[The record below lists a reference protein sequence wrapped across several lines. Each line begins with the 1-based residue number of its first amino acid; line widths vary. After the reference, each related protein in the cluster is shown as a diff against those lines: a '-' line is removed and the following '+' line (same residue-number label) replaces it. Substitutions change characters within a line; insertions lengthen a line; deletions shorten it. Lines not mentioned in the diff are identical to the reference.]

1 MCLPRRRTHYK
12 GQYPPPV
19 GRISDTLG
27 QVIQVLK
34 QIVWTDVDQS
44 SCKED
49 VEDDEE
55 VEDRLSQP
63 VEPFIPL
70 RNGK

>member
-1 MCLPRRRTHYK
+1 
-12 GQYPPPV
+12 V
-19 GRISDTLG
+19 SRISDTLG
-27 QVIQVLK
+27 HVIQVLK

-44 SCKED
+44 NCEED

-63 VEPFIPL
+63 VEPFVPL
-70 RNGK
+70 QTGK